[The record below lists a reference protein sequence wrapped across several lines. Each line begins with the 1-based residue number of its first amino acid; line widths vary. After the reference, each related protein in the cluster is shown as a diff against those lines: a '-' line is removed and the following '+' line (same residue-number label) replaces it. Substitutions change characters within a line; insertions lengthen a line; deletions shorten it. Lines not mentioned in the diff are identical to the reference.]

1 MTLKSK
7 NGMYFSVSAGLPP
20 RGLLLYHGEG
30 VNFVSL
36 WPWELYWP
44 RSSSCR

>member
-1 MTLKSK
+1 MIEYLSAFRPHMTLKSK

-36 WPWELYWP
+36 
-44 RSSSCR
+44 